1 MTPQRIKHYRL
12 REKLG
17 EGGMGVVYRAQDE
30 QLNRPVAIKL
40 LSGKCSEDPKA
51 VERFH
56 REARIT
62 AALDHPHICT
72 VYEFGDFAD
81 APYMVM
87 ELLNGQTLNELID
100 GWPLELD
107 KLLDIAIQVCD
118 ALAVAHEC
126 GIIHR
131 DIKSSNIFIT
141 EHGVAKV
148 LDFGLAKLCQKDA
161 LGLATAVGPLA
172 ALAPSSSMSIPGLAI
187 GTASHMSPEQA
198 TGKELDSRSDLFSF
212 GVVLYEMATGALPF
226 QGLDATQIL
235 QAIVSESYRQPSKLN
250 PNLPKELD
258 RIIGKVLQKERS
270 LRYQTLGA
278 LKADLVKLLQ
288 ELGGS
293 YTPSV
298 ERPRPRAENKAAAC
312 RSSCTT
318 AVHQALEP
326 KVSWCRRAARCS
338 ETAQHI

>member
-12 REKLG
+12 SEKLG

-30 QLNRPVAIKL
+30 QLNRSVAIKL
-40 LSGKCSEDPKA
+40 LSGKCSDDPKA

-72 VYEFGDFAD
+72 VYEFGDFSEY
-81 APYMVM
+81 PYMVM

-100 GWPLELD
+100 GWPLEID

-118 ALAVAHEC
+118 ALAVAHDS

-131 DIKSSNIFIT
+131 DVKSSNIFIT

-148 LDFGLAKLCQKDA
+148 LDFGLAKLYKKDA
-161 LGLATAVGPLA
+161 LGMATAVGPLA
-172 ALAPSSSMSIPGLAI
+172 ALGPSSSMSIPGLAI

-250 PNLPKELD
+250 PTLPRELD
-258 RIIGKVLQKERS
+258 RIIGKVLQKDRA

-278 LKADLVKLLQ
+278 LKADLVKLQ
-288 ELGGS
+288 WELGS
-293 YTPSV
+293 HAASNDLPP
-298 ERPRPRAENKAAAC
+298 PRPKDRSSSC

-318 AVHQALEP
+318 AVRQVLEP
-326 KVSWCRRAARCS
+326 QISWCRRPARCG
-338 ETAQHI
+338 ETAQHM

>member
-12 REKLG
+12 SEKLG

-30 QLNRPVAIKL
+30 QLNRSVAIKL

-56 REARIT
+56 REAHIT

-87 ELLNGQTLNELID
+87 ELLDGQTLNELID

-118 ALAVAHEC
+118 ALAVAHDI

-131 DIKSSNIFIT
+131 DVKSSNIFIT
-141 EHGVAKV
+141 EDGVAKV
-148 LDFGLAKLCQKDA
+148 LDFGLAKLCKKDA
-161 LGLATAVGPLA
+161 RGLAVSVGPLA
-172 ALAPSSSMSIPGLAI
+172 ALAPSSMSIPGLAI

-258 RIIGKVLQKERS
+258 RIIGKVLQKDRA

-288 ELGGS
+288 DFGGS
-293 YTPSV
+293 YVPGHDV
-298 ERPRPRAENKAAAC
+298 PRARVENKAASC

-318 AVHQALEP
+318 AVRQPLES
-326 KVSWCRRAARCS
+326 KLSWCRRPARCS

>member
-1 MTPQRIKHYRL
+1 MDVDVSPD
-12 REKLG
+12 G
-17 EGGMGVVYRAQDE
+17 
-30 QLNRPVAIKL
+30 
-40 LSGKCSEDPKA
+40 
-51 VERFH
+51 
-56 REARIT
+56 
-62 AALDHPHICT
+62 
-72 VYEFGDFAD
+72 
-81 APYMVM
+81 APYRVM
-87 ELLNGQTLNELID
+87 ELLDGQTLNELLD
-100 GWPLELD
+100 GWPLELA

-118 ALAVAHEC
+118 ALAVAHAS

-148 LDFGLAKLCQKDA
+148 LDFGLAKLCKKDA
-161 LGLATAVGPLA
+161 LGLAISCVGPLA

-258 RIIGKVLQKERS
+258 RIIGKVLQKDRA

-288 ELGGS
+288 DFGDS
-293 YTPSV
+293 YEPSPDV
-298 ERPRPRAENKAAAC
+298 PRRAENKALSC

-318 AVHQALEP
+318 AIRQPLEP
-326 KVSWCRRAARCS
+326 KVSWCRRPARCG